1 VPTAVADGIATRYE
15 IAGSGPPLL
24 MFSPGGFNATLENWA
39 SQGIYRRLRLLD
51 HLTAEYTCI
60 TFDRRESGLSGG
72 RVERVTWAD
81 YAAQGRGL
89 LDCLGIERA
98 HLMGG
103 CAGCSA
109 AVALGVSCP
118 GRVLSMVLFS
128 PAGGAK
134 YRIKQHARFARH
146 LAFAADRGLPGVV
159 ELAAGSDRGFTLDPR
174 VGPWAPVI
182 RHDRAFAGSYVQQD
196 PDRYQVTVGGVARLL
211 FDRDTVP
218 GAEPEDL
225 LGLDVPAFIVPGHD
239 DSHATSAA
247 RYLEECLP
255 RAEYWDVPVP
265 AQTEHNVPRRIMC
278 FLGDADRDARRS
290 QPPPPGGSST
300 TVSREL
306 RLEQMV

>member
-1 VPTAVADGIATRYE
+1 MPTAVVDGIATRYE

-51 HLTAEYTCI
+51 HLTAGFTCI
-60 TFDRRESGLSGG
+60 TFDRRESGRSGG
-72 RVERVTWAD
+72 RVERITWDD

-89 LDCLGIERA
+89 LDHLGIGRA

-103 CAGCSA
+103 CAGCSVA
-109 AVALGVSCP
+109 IALGVSCP
-118 GRVLSMVLFS
+118 GRALSMVLFS

-146 LAFAADRGLPGVV
+146 LAFVADRGLPGVV
-159 ELAAGSDRGFTLDPR
+159 ALAAGSDLGFTQDPR

-182 RHDRAFAGSYVQQD
+182 RRDPVFARGYKQQD
-196 PDRYQVTVGGVARLL
+196 PDRYQVTAGGVARLL

-225 LGLDVPAFIVPGHD
+225 LGLDVPAFVVPGHD
-239 DSHATSAA
+239 ESHATSAA

-255 RAEYWDVPVP
+255 RADYWDVPVP
-265 AQTEHNVPRRIMC
+265 AQTEQNVPGRIMR
-278 FLGDADRDARRS
+278 FLGEADRNAS
-290 QPPPPGGSST
+290 
-300 TVSREL
+300 
-306 RLEQMV
+306 